1 MLAAAKEN
9 ISNYTLKNS
18 LCNTK
23 VRKVKTFW
31 GILSSIVLKLTLWS
45 SFSFGLW
52 TSNGCSGSW
61 RSLLYTFLK
70 KKIKMIFWPSNKQS
84 SPTNNEIIMC
94 CYLTNK
100 STSKF
105 YWLNNLLVIIHVGH
119 FFPSVEC
126 EFTSWVLVKGNIV
139 YSVSLVVISDKDK
152 RTQCYSNALQEH
164 KVINSQG
171 SKSPEGYFLI
181 GG

>member
-1 MLAAAKEN
+1 
-9 ISNYTLKNS
+9 
-18 LCNTK
+18 
-23 VRKVKTFW
+23 
-31 GILSSIVLKLTLWS
+31 
-45 SFSFGLW
+45 
-52 TSNGCSGSW
+52 
-61 RSLLYTFLK
+61 
-70 KKIKMIFWPSNKQS
+70 MIFWPSNKQS

-119 FFPSVEC
+119 FLPSVEC
-126 EFTSWVLVKGNIV
+126 EFTSWVLVKGNII

-164 KVINSQG
+164 EVILRDQKAQG
-171 SKSPEGYFLI
+171 VTSLYEANGDVPLDGVAFSRLDWL
-181 GG
+181 